1 MTGSGR
7 NLLKPRFYSPG
18 PPKGGQ
24 ADHSPEL
31 DLLLLCVRWPQRQE
45 DVGLIRERSA
55 GPLDWQRFLLLV
67 RHHRLGPLV
76 THTLCASLTETTS
89 PECQA
94 VLTELRQ
101 DSVVSAHRALRNLAE
116 MRRLVQEL
124 QSIDIAVR
132 VLKGLPLA
140 QSVFGDLS
148 LRSPGD
154 IDLLIDESSILEAD
168 RVLRGFGYVG
178 LFQIDRFS
186 PKRLAFY
193 RSHWKDLAYE
203 NTAKGIEVDL
213 HWRCFRNS
221 AMPGAGLCAA
231 RGTEGV
237 SFGGF
242 RVDTLPRMEGLLYL
256 CVHGTL
262 DGWLYLKS
270 LVDIGAQVRSMTEPE
285 LDSLAALASDHGVLP
300 ELTATLILVGR
311 YLSMDHWS
319 ERLLPPGDPTVKHI
333 LRYVDRTLVQGGFL
347 AEREAVPIGPTIA
360 FELGLRRNFRY
371 RLELLVRVLYRAR
384 MWETIPLPDFL
395 FGIYPLLSPFEWLI
409 YRARQRGTKP
419 TSGATLAI

>member
-1 MTGSGR
+1 
-7 NLLKPRFYSPG
+7 LLKPRDHTPG
-18 PPKGGQ
+18 PVQGGQ
-24 ADHSPEL
+24 AGRSPEL
-31 DLLLLCVRWPQRQE
+31 DLLLLCARWPQRQE
-45 DVGLIRERSA
+45 DGELIRERLA
-55 GPLDWQRFLLLV
+55 GSLDWQLFHKLV
-67 RHHRLGPLV
+67 RHHRLEPLV
-76 THTLCASLTETTS
+76 THTLNASLVEPTS
-89 PECQA
+89 AEGQA
-94 VLTELRQ
+94 VLAELRQ
-101 DSVVSAHRALRNLAE
+101 DSVIDAHRALRNLAE
-116 MRRLVQEL
+116 MRRLIQEL
-124 QSIDIAVR
+124 QSNNIAVR

-154 IDLLIDESSILEAD
+154 IDLLIQESSILEAD

-193 RSHWKDLAYE
+193 RSHWKDLAYD
-203 NTAKGIEVDL
+203 NMTNGFEVDL

-242 RVDTLPRMEGLLYL
+242 RVDTLPWMEGLLYL

-270 LVDIGAQVRSMTEPE
+270 LVDIGAQVRGMTERE
-285 LDSLAALASDHGVLP
+285 LDALAALAADNGVLP
-300 ELTATLILVGR
+300 ELTATLILVRR

-319 ERLLPPGDPTVKHI
+319 ERLLPEGDRTVKHI
-333 LRYVDRTLVQGGFL
+333 LRYADLTLVQGGFL
-347 AEREAVPIGPTIA
+347 AERESVPIGPTIA

-395 FGIYPLLSPFEWLI
+395 FGIYALLSPFEWLI

-419 TSGATLAI
+419 PSGATLAI